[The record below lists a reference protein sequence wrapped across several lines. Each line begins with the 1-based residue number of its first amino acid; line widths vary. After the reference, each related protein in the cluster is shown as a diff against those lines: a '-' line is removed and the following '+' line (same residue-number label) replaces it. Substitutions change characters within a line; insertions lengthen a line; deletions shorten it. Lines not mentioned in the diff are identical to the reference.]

1 MLFEKLRAI
10 ICDFFELDENEVTP
24 DTSFADLGAD
34 SLDMVDLAMSI
45 EDDFSV
51 EVTEEALEKFVT
63 VEDVVNYIEAAL

>member
-63 VEDVVNYIEAAL
+63 VEDVVSYIEAAL

>member
-10 ICDFFELDENEVTP
+10 ICDFFELDEDEVTL
-24 DTSFADLGAD
+24 TTTFLDLGAD

-63 VEDVVNYIEAAL
+63 VEDVVSYIEAAL